1 MKITA
6 EEKLL
11 ENVDSK
17 LQTVITHNDELE
29 AHHVTAHGH
38 LSDIHTKINTH
49 NDATIRGI
57 NNTGSIGDGST
68 NATTVSLGYDRSN
81 GKARALLVDSTG
93 KLEVNNSDVEGLLGT
108 IATNTSNINLNVDTL
123 EVNTDGLETLVTATN
138 SALSTIDSVLDA
150 SLVKQGAVET
160 LVTATNSN
168 QGTMITHL
176 SEIEGAV
183 ETLEGCVG
191 SSKVNVNI
199 SSGNI
204 SGFST
209 ATHQTTII
217 GHLDGLE
224 GLITSTNS
232 KIDTFDAV
240 LDASLVKQTN
250 IETLITTLDGV
261 QDNALTKLGEID
273 TAIDTI
279 DSVLDASLVKQT
291 NLETLITSTNSKI
304 DTFDAVLDASLVKQT
319 NIETL
324 ITTLDGVQDNALT
337 KLGEID
343 TAIDTIDSVL
353 DASLVKQTNLET
365 LITSTNSKI
374 DTFDAVL
381 DASLVKQTNIE
392 TKVGEIDTVLD
403 NIKVD
408 TEAIETAV
416 EILDDIVLTEDT
428 AHSSGDK
435 GVMFLGVHQS
445 SQADFGADGD
455 YVPLSIN
462 DDGEL
467 RVTSGGSSSS
477 ATGQF
482 LATGTT
488 LSSYSLSAVLDVSAY
503 KNVRLMGKESGG
515 SVSSIPVYGSQTSG
529 GTYYGLANDDWL
541 NSASV
546 QESGSGT
553 TNHMSAHIES
563 TPKFLKIFN
572 NTGSDITIEIDYVA
586 HK

>member
-319 NIETL
+319 NIET
-324 ITTLDGVQDNALT
+324 
-337 KLGEID
+337 
-343 TAIDTIDSVL
+343 
-353 DASLVKQTNLET
+353 
-365 LITSTNSKI
+365 
-374 DTFDAVL
+374 
-381 DASLVKQTNIE
+381 
-392 TKVGEIDTVLD
+392 KVGEIDTVLD